1 MWSGMTRFHHV
12 PMDLIQVLLA
22 TSMWL
27 TVIIPVFQNILGYI
41 EVYYFIFNFKMYVDI
56 KLADTDGLIVFA
68 I

>member
-1 MWSGMTRFHHV
+1 
-12 PMDLIQVLLA
+12 MDLIQVLLA